1 MDASDNNNSD
11 IPYPKKR
18 RKKPNI
24 EKDHRDPL
32 YYNAAKDKDSLA
44 IPSELPAVPKINQY
58 DAEAVMEDLTRVS
71 HRGFQIPPLIDPDTG
86 HFMAPKAKQPSYE
99 QMAILG
105 RLVAMGLPLES
116 ACTLLS
122 PPLHYHKVVYALE
135 HNRRK
140 AIIYRRSQSE
150 WLYQSIQLL
159 LTRPPS
165 EIAGLIFILK
175 NRHGKLFDGNR
186 KMQIDVT
193 SNNTPLQL
201 TSPEVIARAREYA
214 LEESTSSN
222 STEVIDVEEVKEEKE
237 ESKKEL
243 IAPTS
248 SSLSIVDNA
257 KLNSVNDVSSSLSSS
272 YESIPTKVKALKY
285 GEKSE
290 EDLAREYMD
299 ELMSGETN

>member
-1 MDASDNNNSD
+1 MEDNNS

-32 YYNAAKDKDSLA
+32 YYNAAKDKDSLP
-44 IPSELPAVPKINQY
+44 IPNGLPAVPKINQY

-71 HRGFQIPPLIDPDTG
+71 PHGFQIPPLVNPDNG
-86 HFMAPKAKQPSYE
+86 NFMAPKAKQPSYE
-99 QMAILG
+99 QCAMLG

-186 KMQIDVT
+186 RMQIDVN

-222 STEVIDVEEVKEEKE
+222 STEVIDVEEVKEEEKE
-237 ESKKEL
+237 PKKEL

-257 KLNSVNDVSSSLSSS
+257 NLNSGNDISSSLSSS
-272 YESIPTKVKALKY
+272 YQSIPKVKALKPY
-285 GEKSE
+285 EKSE
-290 EDLAREYMD
+290 EDLAKEYMD
-299 ELMSGETN
+299 ELMGGGTE